1 MLYLGVRV
9 LAVSFALGLWAI
21 VFWHWRVD
29 PMQTVVLCIDII
41 IVCWLQMLSFMSVVE
56 IVEVIEKLPQLED
69 CIDVMKEEIA
79 QRLHR

>member
-1 MLYLGVRV
+1 MK
-9 LAVSFALGLWAI
+9 
-21 VFWHWRVD
+21 
-29 PMQTVVLCIDII
+29 TVVLYIDII